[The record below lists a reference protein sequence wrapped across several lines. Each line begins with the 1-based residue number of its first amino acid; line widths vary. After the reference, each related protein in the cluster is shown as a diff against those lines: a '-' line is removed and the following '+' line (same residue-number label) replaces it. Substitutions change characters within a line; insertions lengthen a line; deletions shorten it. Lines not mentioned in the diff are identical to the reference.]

1 MRWSGEA
8 KEMTE
13 EGLPGELRALGRGAG
28 IPPSGG
34 PSRRGVS
41 RAGGVG
47 PADGAPPGAL
57 EGGVPPGGGETLVER
72 VLARIVGLPVPVAD
86 DDRIREEQWWRPLPG
101 LEAGQGPAPG
111 VSRSADRAPGRP
123 PSARTPRP

>member
-1 MRWSGEA
+1 MA
-8 KEMTE
+8 E
-13 EGLPGELRALGRGAG
+13 EGLPGELRALGRGPG

-34 PSRRGVS
+34 PSRHGVS
-41 RAGGVG
+41 QAGGVE
-47 PADGAPPGAL
+47 PEDGAPSGAA
-57 EGGVPPGGGETLVER
+57 EDGVPPGGGETLVER

-86 DDRIREEQWWRPLPG
+86 DDRILEEQWWRPLPG